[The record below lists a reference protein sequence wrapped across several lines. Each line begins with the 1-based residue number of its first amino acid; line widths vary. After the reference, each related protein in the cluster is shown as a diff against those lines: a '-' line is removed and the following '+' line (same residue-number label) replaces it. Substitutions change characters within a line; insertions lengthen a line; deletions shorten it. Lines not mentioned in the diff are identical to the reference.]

1 MIFKD
6 LGKGGSWWGP
16 LMYELLHVVTSYN
29 GCGDLC
35 ILGYFNGDFIELLLI
50 SKVMFNCS

>member
-1 MIFKD
+1 MH
-6 LGKGGSWWGP
+6 
-16 LMYELLHVVTSYN
+16 ELLHVVTSCN

-35 ILGYFNGDFIELLLI
+35 ILGYFNGDSIELLLR